1 MWRLF
6 WEAPFSGSHDGGA
19 NARMA
24 ELAKRRVKRFPEDQ
38 LTPLSNRL
46 FPNTTLDAVVER
58 MSRRGESTWE

>member
-1 MWRLF
+1 
-6 WEAPFSGSHDGGA
+6 
-19 NARMA
+19 MA